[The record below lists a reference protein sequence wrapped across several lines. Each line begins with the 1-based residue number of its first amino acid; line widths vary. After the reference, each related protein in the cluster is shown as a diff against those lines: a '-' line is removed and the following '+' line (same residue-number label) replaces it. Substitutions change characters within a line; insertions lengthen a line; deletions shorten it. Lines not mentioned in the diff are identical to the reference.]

1 MVTLTY
7 WLEKASRLWCI
18 LIYGAM
24 VKSPPANTGDTRDT
38 GSITGSGR
46 FPGVQ
51 NGNPRQY
58 SCLENS
64 MDREAWLATAHGVA
78 KRHKWVNEQAI
89 YGLTDILKEPE
100 SFPNLMKMI
109 NPLIQKAWAADPQ
122 AQKIVTKTTMHIIIK
137 LLKISD
143 QDKILKAAWG
153 EKEKRK

>member
-1 MVTLTY
+1 MGFMVTLTY

-64 MDREAWLATAHGVA
+64 MDREAWLATVHGIA
-78 KRHKWVNEQAI
+78 
-89 YGLTDILKEPE
+89 E
-100 SFPNLMKMI
+100 S
-109 NPLIQKAWAADPQ
+109 D
-122 AQKIVTKTTMHIIIK
+122 TT
-137 LLKISD
+137 
-143 QDKILKAAWG
+143 
-153 EKEKRK
+153 E